1 MVFVNIM
8 SYGKK
13 RNYSYC
19 HCFSQIIVCGECGE
33 LFKRIHWNNRG
44 CKSIVWRC
52 ISRLEPTGCVCHART
67 VNEKVLENVVV
78 QAINRLIG
86 DKSNYLEVLQRNIA
100 KVITDESDDDITEID
115 EELKRLEKELV
126 MKAKNKDAYDQI
138 ADEILRLRE
147 KRHEITMD
155 TAMRDEK
162 IERINNLQEFI
173 REQNAELTEYD
184 ESLVKRWLSEITVF
198 DDRFSV
204 ELKSGIKVEIEG

>member
-1 MVFVNIM
+1 MP
-8 SYGKK
+8 K
-13 RNYSYC
+13 R
-19 HCFSQIIVCGECGE
+19 
-33 LFKRIHWNNRG
+33 K
-44 CKSIVWRC
+44 
-52 ISRLEPTGCVCHART
+52 
-67 VNEKVLENVVV
+67 NEKILENVVV
-78 QAINRLIG
+78 KAINRLIG

-162 IERINNLQEFI
+162 IERINCLQEFI
-173 REQNAELTEYD
+173 RE
-184 ESLVKRWLSEITVF
+184 
-198 DDRFSV
+198 
-204 ELKSGIKVEIEG
+204 